1 MLIIQTVMPS
11 QKQRRES
18 TKARIIEVAR
28 NIFARN
34 GYAKASLA
42 EIVNEAGVTT
52 GAIYH
57 HFGDKK
63 GLFVAV
69 AEHLEQ
75 QIVLESAA
83 ISNTSKSIWQRF
95 ENNILK
101 TLEICAREDIQRIVF
116 RDAPTVVGF
125 YEWKEIEIKYGFGQ
139 LQNAISK
146 LSKEGLIE
154 TSDPDLTAHVLLGAI
169 MQAAHYTAM
178 SKNKKKALR
187 ESQDIV
193 RKILHSIRIRANRM
207 K

>member
-1 MLIIQTVMPS
+1 MPS

-18 TKARIIEVAR
+18 TRARIIEVAK
-28 NIFARN
+28 NVFARD

-69 AEHLEQ
+69 AEYLEQ
-75 QIVLESAA
+75 QIVVESGA
-83 ISNTSKSIWQRF
+83 IPNTSKSIWQRF

-178 SKNKKKALR
+178 SKNKKKALK
-187 ESQDIV
+187 ESQDTL
-193 RKILHSIRIRANRM
+193 RKILRSIRIRTN
-207 K
+207 KN